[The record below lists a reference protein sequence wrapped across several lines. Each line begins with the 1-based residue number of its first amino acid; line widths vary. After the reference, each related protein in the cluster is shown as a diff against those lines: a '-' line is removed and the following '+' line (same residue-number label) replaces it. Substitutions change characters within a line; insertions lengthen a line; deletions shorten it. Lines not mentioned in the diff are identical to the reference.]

1 MSFNEKLIME
11 KYYYYVATIFDDS
24 PSSVI
29 SGVFLTEDEH
39 FPLAKQMRFLAE
51 QRGIS
56 PRKIVISF
64 FAEVSETEYNDYKRI
79 VDKKD

>member
-1 MSFNEKLIME
+1 MK
-11 KYYYYVATIFDDS
+11 KCYYYVATIFDDS

-39 FPLAKQMRFLAE
+39 FPVAKQMQFLAE

-56 PRKIVISF
+56 PRKVAITF
-64 FAEVSETEYNDYKRI
+64 FAEVSETEYDDYKRI
-79 VDKKD
+79 VDKKG